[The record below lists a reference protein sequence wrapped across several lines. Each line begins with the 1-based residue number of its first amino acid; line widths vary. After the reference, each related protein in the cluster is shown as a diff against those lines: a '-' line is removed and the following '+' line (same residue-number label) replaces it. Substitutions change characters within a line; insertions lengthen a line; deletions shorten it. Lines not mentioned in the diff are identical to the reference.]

1 MVSATTPQDIDAIGA
16 EHGSRVDPSSQVDLT
31 GPISGLLCARAY
43 LFGIVGSVGTINTLL
58 GGPYRSA
65 DPGIGYNRR
74 LLLYHALQSGLLS
87 LVFLAVSLALFEASH
102 AALFEESY
110 ANGYYWLLVGV
121 VVTKVAILNPWIA
134 RYFFADEERES
145 EFRIPLLGRIA
156 AAARDVLLR
165 HERDEPFNVYYF
177 AGKRPFVGY
186 GTEINS
192 WTIVVDTSVPSQ
204 GVENLAGAAREPESL
219 RDHELY
225 EAVREGIEDLEEQ
238 DLAIDWHVFI
248 DGQYADTERSPH
260 RSRLHRPQQR
270 LSEARIAE
278 LDRDAT
284 RGRQYMVVRSKNRRQ
299 DLVVSQ
305 FLRFQEHGRLI
316 FCEFASYVLAPGR
329 RWLYLLRRLFGINS
343 ILYTLVWPIV
353 LVILSSLFLFIYP
366 YLIPLVLFE
375 FDPFLLQGITM
386 SYDQY
391 MAYFFEFWFQVY
403 AIVAL
408 SALYLVVIL
417 GWRLLWFLVATADVV
432 LCISN
437 QFGLKFSYRERFA
450 SRGELGYYELQ
461 ETIRFLKTQ
470 EKVLINSI
478 HAKLSEC
485 GIDASDFKESVVTYI
500 NQGVINSG
508 DIRGNVISSISSFVF
523 RRPNKSAVKR
533 YKGRARG
540 G

>member
-1 MVSATTPQDIDAIGA
+1 MVSDTLPKAVDAIDADDR
-16 EHGSRVDPSSQVDLT
+16 SRVDPSSEADLID
-31 GPISGLLCARAY
+31 PISGLLCARTY

-87 LVFLAVSLALFEASH
+87 LVFLAVSLALFKASH
-102 AALFEESY
+102 ATLVEMSY
-110 ANGYYWLLVGV
+110 ANSYYWLLVGV

-165 HERDEPFNVYYF
+165 HERYEPFNVYYF

-192 WTIVVDTSVPSQ
+192 WAVVIDTSVPSQ
-204 GVENLAGAAREPESL
+204 GAENLAGAVREPESL
-219 RDHELY
+219 CDYELY
-225 EAVREGIEDLEEQ
+225 QAVREGLEDLEEQ
-238 DLAIDWHVFI
+238 DMAIDSQVFV
-248 DGQYADTERSPH
+248 DGRYADKELSPH

-278 LDRDAT
+278 LDCDAT
-284 RGRQYMVVRSKNRRQ
+284 RGRQYMVVRSKNQRQ
-299 DLVVSQ
+299 DLVVTQ
-305 FLRFQEHGRLI
+305 FLRFQDHGRLI

-329 RWLYLLRRLFGINS
+329 RWLYVLRRLFGINS
-343 ILYTLVWPIV
+343 ILYTLVWPIAF
-353 LVILSSLFLFIYP
+353 LILSSLFLFIYP
-366 YLIPLVLFE
+366 YLIPLVFFD
-375 FDPFLLQGITM
+375 FDPIFFRDIMG
-386 SYDQY
+386 SYDRY
-391 MAYFFEFWFQVY
+391 VEYVFEFWFQAH

-417 GWRLLWFLVATADVV
+417 GWRLLWFLVATADVM
-432 LCISN
+432 LCITN
-437 QFGLKFSYRERFA
+437 QFGLNFSYRERFA

-478 HAKLSEC
+478 YTKLSEC
-485 GIDASDFKESVVTYI
+485 GIDASDFKENVVAYI

-533 YKGRARG
+533 YKGRASK
-540 G
+540 